1 MKTTDTSK
9 IPFFHNFIATG
20 FGSGYSPVAPGTAGA
35 LVATLIWWGYSA
47 ALNDYISII
56 SITAILVIVF
66 TVLGVWSSGV
76 SEKYWGEDPSRVVV
90 DEMVGTWIHD
100 CRIRAVPFL
109 RYTEA
114 VGHPQDGKTAWRLR
128 HYGRRYPVGHLRNDC
143 YFHFQTISLSIHNGE
158 QVTDFNNSR

>member
-47 ALNDYISII
+47 ALNDYVSTL
-56 SITAILVIVF
+56 SITAILIIVF

-90 DEMVGTWIHD
+90 DEMVGTWIALLTVPENGHWGYMIAAFALFRFFD
-100 CRIRAVPFL
+100 ILKPLGIRKMEKLPGGYGIMADDILSGIYGMIVIFIF
-109 RYTEA
+109 
-114 VGHPQDGKTAWRLR
+114 RLL
-128 HYGRRYPVGHLRNDC
+128 V
-143 YFHFQTISLSIHNGE
+143 
-158 QVTDFNNSR
+158 

>member
-56 SITAILVIVF
+56 STTAILIIVF

-90 DEMVGTWIHD
+90 DEMVGVWIALLAAPAGHVWYALGAFVLFRLFD
-100 CRIRAVPFL
+100 IFKPLGIRRMESLPGGIGVMMDDIL
-109 RYTEA
+109 SG
-114 VGHPQDGKTAWRLR
+114 V
-128 HYGRRYPVGHLRNDC
+128 YGFIILIVARWI
-143 YFHFQTISLSIHNGE
+143 IS
-158 QVTDFNNSR
+158 

>member
-1 MKTTDTSK
+1 MKTTDTSN

-56 SITAILVIVF
+56 SITAILVIVV

-90 DEMVGTWIHD
+90 DEMVGTWIALL
-100 CRIRAVPFL
+100 AVP
-109 RYTEA
+109 EN
-114 VGHPQDGKTAWRLR
+114 GHWGYALFRFFDILKPLGIRKMEKLPGGYGIMADDILSGIYGMIVIFIFRLL
-128 HYGRRYPVGHLRNDC
+128 V
-143 YFHFQTISLSIHNGE
+143 
-158 QVTDFNNSR
+158 

>member
-1 MKTTDTSK
+1 MFITIFNENSRYIKDT
-9 IPFFHNFIATG
+9 IFHNFIATG

-76 SEKYWGEDPSRVVV
+76 SENIGEK
-90 DEMVGTWIHD
+90 TH
-100 CRIRAVPFL
+100 RA
-109 RYTEA
+109 
-114 VGHPQDGKTAWRLR
+114 
-128 HYGRRYPVGHLRNDC
+128 
-143 YFHFQTISLSIHNGE
+143 
-158 QVTDFNNSR
+158 

>member
-56 SITAILVIVF
+56 SITAILVSYLPYLVYGHRAYPKNI
-66 TVLGVWSSGV
+66 G
-76 SEKYWGEDPSRVVV
+76 EKTLRV
-90 DEMVGTWIHD
+90 
-100 CRIRAVPFL
+100 
-109 RYTEA
+109 
-114 VGHPQDGKTAWRLR
+114 
-128 HYGRRYPVGHLRNDC
+128 
-143 YFHFQTISLSIHNGE
+143 
-158 QVTDFNNSR
+158 